1 VRSRPSVSLLVFLL
15 ATFACRTRERS
26 LEASGD
32 ARRFPVTG
40 VVESVDVA
48 RAEVSLAHDEIPG
61 FMDAMTMPFEVPDA
75 AALKALRPQM
85 RIRATLVVDGDRY
98 WLEGISR
105 AAAASA
111 SEAPGKLS
119 TPVVHVVTPEPNRA
133 VPLGGRVPDFTLT
146 DQAGKKVRLSDMR
159 GETVGVTFIY
169 TRCPIATAC
178 PMTTAKFS
186 RLDAMLQK
194 EPVGKLFV
202 ITVEPEHD
210 TPRVLAQYAKKAG
223 ADPAR
228 WKFLTG
234 TPQEV
239 ADVASRFGVLYY
251 PERGQVIHTQ
261 AVAVVDPEGRLAT
274 IYYGEH
280 WEPEHLLRDMTKARG
295 E

>member
-1 VRSRPSVSLLVFLL
+1 MSSRPSVFLLVFLL
-15 ATFACRTRERS
+15 VTFACRTRERS

-48 RAEVSLAHDEIPG
+48 RGEVSLAHEEIPG
-61 FMDAMTMPFEVPDA
+61 FMDAMTMAFEVPDA

-98 WLEGISR
+98 WLEGISS
-105 AAAASA
+105 AAASSA
-111 SEAPGKLS
+111 AGAPGKLS
-119 TPVVHVVTPEPNRA
+119 TPHVNVVTPEPNRA
-133 VPLGGRVPDFTLT
+133 VPLGERIPDFTLT
-146 DQAGKKVRLSDMR
+146 DQTGKKVRLSDMR

-186 RLDAMLQK
+186 KLDAMLHK

-210 TPRVLAQYAKKAG
+210 TPRVLAEYARKAG
-223 ADPAR
+223 ADPSR

-234 TPQEV
+234 TPREV

-261 AVAVVDPEGRLAT
+261 AVAVVDPRGRLAT

-280 WEPEHLLRDMTKARG
+280 WEPEHLLRDMKKARG
-295 E
+295 G